1 MSDDWKNNPRLSG
14 MDPQKLSMLQ
24 GLADQGLGKN
34 PSELLPFIMGAASKG
49 KNAGLNFSSDEI
61 STIIEV
67 LKMGKSPAEAAK
79 LDRIVNLMKMIRHEP
94 LCDPGTAFFL
104 FRDFLLCNSFHICR
118 NIICKNLT
126 YP

>member
-67 LKMGKSPAEAAK
+67 LKMGKSSTEVAK
-79 LDRIVNLMKMIRHEP
+79 LDRIVNLMKNDTSLTALRSRNSIFSV
-94 LCDPGTAFFL
+94 PGFSTL
-104 FRDFLLCNSFHICR
+104 
-118 NIICKNLT
+118 
-126 YP
+126 

>member
-79 LDRIVNLMKMIRHEP
+79 LDRIVINSFVIPEQRFSV
-94 LCDPGTAFFL
+94 PGFSTLYFFL
-104 FRDFLLCNSFHICR
+104 YLSEY
-118 NIICKNLT
+118 NLQKSDISIDSIA
-126 YP
+126 

>member
-24 GLADQGLGKN
+24 GLADQA
-34 PSELLPFIMGAASKG
+34 FIMGAASKG

-67 LKMGKSPAEAAK
+67 LKMGKSSTEVAK
-79 LDRIVNLMKMIRHEP
+79 LDRIVNLMKMIRH
-94 LCDPGTAFFL
+94 
-104 FRDFLLCNSFHICR
+104 
-118 NIICKNLT
+118 
-126 YP
+126 

>member
-49 KNAGLNFSSDEI
+49 KNAGLNFSSKSWTSELLFAM
-61 STIIEV
+61 V
-67 LKMGKSPAEAAK
+67 L
-79 LDRIVNLMKMIRHEP
+79 
-94 LCDPGTAFFL
+94 
-104 FRDFLLCNSFHICR
+104 LLIL
-118 NIICKNLT
+118 I
-126 YP
+126 